1 MCTWKQGSFLPCIHP
16 YSRGNQTRQE
26 QIKIYQRSQTTHSPQ
41 NQLWCFHGQTDSM
54 HYSQIQPQAWQTHLG
69 AILTQVD
76 NDSKFYVIPFAP
88 RQLKDHEKNYSP
100 FLLEAATAVWGM
112 DNFNESLWGK
122 QLILYTNHKLLEKLG
137 HLHNKTLNRLQL
149 ALLGHDFVIQY
160 KKGSNMPAD
169 YLFRLP
175 G

>member
-1 MCTWKQGSFLPCIHP
+1 MVLPW
-16 YSRGNQTRQE
+16 SDRQ
-26 QIKIYQRSQTTHSPQ
+26 YA
-41 NQLWCFHGQTDSM
+41 LFTDSATGM
-54 HYSQIQPQAWQTHLG
+54 ADIPGGLG
-69 AILTQVD
+69 AILIQVD
-76 NDSKFYVIPFAP
+76 NDSKFYVIPFAL

-122 QLILYTNHKLLEKLG
+122 QFILYTNHKLLEKHG